1 MARVY
6 ISDANILID
15 FRNAGLLEALF
26 ALPIELC
33 CSDFVIHELKGF
45 SRPELER
52 LGLLVETIDGP
63 GISRLFAL
71 RIQHNNSSLA
81 DVSCYFLAQE
91 TGRPLLTGDGRLRR
105 QALQDGIE
113 VHGAL
118 WLLDQLLA
126 AGMLTPDGAA
136 DALDRMMALGARFP
150 AADCQSRLQTW
161 RPLHPVLPP

>member
-1 MARVY
+1 MSRVY

-26 ALPIELC
+26 RLPIVLC
-33 CSDFVIHELKGF
+33 CTDFVIRELKDI

-52 LGLLVETIDGP
+52 LGLQVEVIDAQ
-63 GISRLFAL
+63 GIPRLYQL
-71 RIQHNNSSLA
+71 RTQHNNSSLA

-105 QALQDGIE
+105 QAMQDGVQ

-126 AGMLTPDGAA
+126 ADEVTYDGAA
-136 DALDRMMALGARFP
+136 DALDRMMVQGARFP
-150 AADCQSRLQTW
+150 QAECQARLEAW
-161 RPLHPVLPP
+161 RNNQLP

>member
-1 MARVY
+1 MSRVY

-26 ALPIELC
+26 ELPIVLC
-33 CSDFVIHELKGF
+33 CTDFVIRELKDI
-45 SRPELER
+45 SRSELER
-52 LGLLVETIDGP
+52 LGLRVEVIEAQ
-63 GISRLFAL
+63 GIPRLYEL
-71 RIQHNNSSLA
+71 RMQHNNSSLA

-105 QALQDGIE
+105 QAIQDGLQ

-126 AGMLTPDGAA
+126 AEIVTHDGAA
-136 DALDRMMALGARFP
+136 DALDCMIMRGARFP
-150 AADCQSRLQTW
+150 LAECQARLAAW
-161 RPLHPVLPP
+161 RNRPTP